1 MEPGQILK
9 EMFIAFGR
17 PIIGNLHQK
26 RLDAYKNWALKYTD
40 NTVQLVVDKA
50 INYEER
56 FPTIARMNILMQ
68 QINANRTHYSDN
80 SVQDCYMCEST
91 GFLPYMEE
99 PESDGEKDRYSI
111 YNYACKCSK
120 GDRISNPSN
129 NFPKRIKKYFDFF
142 DALQFKDK
150 KDNYPSHITYPLL
163 VNMVTRENNQ
173 NIMKHN

>member
-1 MEPGQILK
+1 
-9 EMFIAFGR
+9 MFIAFGR

-91 GFLPYMEE
+91 GFIPYMEE
-99 PESDGEKDRYSI
+99 PEPGGEKDRYSI
-111 YNYACKCSK
+111 YNYACKCSR
-120 GDRISNPSN
+120 GEIVSRPTSE
-129 NFPKRIKKYFDFF
+129 FTKRIKRYFDFF
-142 DALQFKDK
+142 DELQLEDK
-150 KDNYPSHITYPLL
+150 KEKYPSHITYPLL
-163 VNMVTRENNQ
+163 VSMVTRENNQ
-173 NIMKHN
+173 IIMKHN